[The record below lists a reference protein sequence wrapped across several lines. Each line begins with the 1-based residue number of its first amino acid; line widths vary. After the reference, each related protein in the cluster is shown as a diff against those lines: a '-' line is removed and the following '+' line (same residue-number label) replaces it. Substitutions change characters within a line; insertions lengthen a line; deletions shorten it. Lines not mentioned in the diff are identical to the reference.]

1 MKTTTGKM
9 RSLRESEQEDRHQT
23 KMDLECKT
31 GVLLVSYGGSSLF
44 RFNGFHLSL
53 SGLFRAGTP
62 TSDSHGKSKRIFC
75 TSLIWH
81 NSRQLSLK
89 SAGSRTLMANKDD
102 DTDED
107 EFALFRQEMRDATRI
122 RQNRL
127 IHNKPKP
134 VAKAIRQKIID
145 DEYQGEPFSDM
156 FSPETV
162 GNEEYLEYRGPGI
175 QHKLFGKLRN
185 GKVHIEAELDL
196 HGMTIAKAEPT
207 LSEFLEFCQQQQIRC
222 VRIIHGKGWGSRDN
236 KPVLKS
242 KLNHWL
248 RQSQSVL
255 AFCSATV
262 DDGGTGAL
270 YVLLKRLFHE

>member
-1 MKTTTGKM
+1 VSCLFPTEVLASSGSTGFISAFPDYSG
-9 RSLRESEQEDRHQT
+9 RAPRQVLRMVNQKGFFTQA
-23 KMDLECKT
+23 
-31 GVLLVSYGGSSLF
+31 SS
-44 RFNGFHLSL
+44 
-53 SGLFRAGTP
+53 GTMVYYFF
-62 TSDSHGKSKRIFC
+62 SK
-75 TSLIWH
+75 H
-81 NSRQLSLK
+81 
-89 SAGSRTLMANKDD
+89 AGSIRFMANKKDD
-102 DTDED
+102 SEED
-107 EFALFRQEMRDATRI
+107 EFALFREEMRDATRI

-134 VAKAIRQKIID
+134 AAKAIRQKIMD
-145 DEYQGEPFSDM
+145 DEYQGETFSDM

-196 HGMTIAKAEPT
+196 HGMTIAKAEPS

-248 RQSQSVL
+248 RQSEIVL

-270 YVLLKRLFHE
+270 YVLLKRLFQE